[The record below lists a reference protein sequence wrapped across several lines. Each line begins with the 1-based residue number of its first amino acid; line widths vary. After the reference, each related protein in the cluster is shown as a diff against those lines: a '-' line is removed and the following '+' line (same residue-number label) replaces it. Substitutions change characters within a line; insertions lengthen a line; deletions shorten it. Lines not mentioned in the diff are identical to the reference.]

1 MLHGHADEA
10 KSSAAP
16 ARVVFSVEVA
26 LHLGATAIGARVLD
40 GLGRLLAREAQPDAA
55 RTRPLAIDARHF
67 GSFAVLA
74 RMQRAPSAPCRRL
87 LLGLGGGARGAVCI
101 SPFCPEGQ
109 SALLAPS
116 ELRPAVVE
124 FGLPSTEPLDAL
136 APSAPL
142 TDV

>member
-10 KSSAAP
+10 KSSTAP

-87 LLGLGGGARGAVCI
+87 LLGLGGERHGAVCVSPLPRGAVDI
-101 SPFCPEGQ
+101 
-109 SALLAPS
+109 LAPS
-116 ELRPAVVE
+116 ELRLAVVE

-142 TDV
+142 TDL

>member
-87 LLGLGGGARGAVCI
+87 LLGLGEGRSWRRVHLPLLPRGAIGTTCPVRTQTGRGRVR
-101 SPFCPEGQ
+101 SPEHR
-109 SALLAPS
+109 ATRRTRA
-116 ELRPAVVE
+116 ERAA
-124 FGLPSTEPLDAL
+124 D
-136 APSAPL
+136 
-142 TDV
+142 